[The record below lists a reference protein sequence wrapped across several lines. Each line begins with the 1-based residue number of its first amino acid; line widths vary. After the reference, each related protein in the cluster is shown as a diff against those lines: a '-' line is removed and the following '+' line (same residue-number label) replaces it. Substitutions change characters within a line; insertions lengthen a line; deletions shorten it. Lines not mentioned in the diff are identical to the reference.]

1 MIKSVGTLMRK
12 SEDGFWKAFLSFYF
26 IFYHVTHRSQTE
38 VVMFVSV
45 SACCLP
51 APPSRR
57 TIIFFS
63 LGGPGTEMQLSC

>member
-38 VVMFVSV
+38 AVMFVGK
-45 SACCLP
+45 CLYVQLTSTPPP
-51 APPSRR
+51 AAQL
-57 TIIFFS
+57 FF
-63 LGGPGTEMQLSC
+63 P